1 MEKDK
6 KKTPIYKRKKYW
18 IIAVLLLVGFFIFRG
33 MSSGNAKPMEEA
45 TVTRGTVKE
54 ELVLTGEIR
63 AVEDADL
70 PFGGSGT
77 ISWVGVKVGDR
88 VTRGQALMK
97 LDTVRL
103 NSAYQRAASAYR
115 LTQATVDKVHDNLKD
130 KGNSESFTEK
140 ETRTAAEVANDQAYE
155 AYVSAQK
162 DLRDATLVAPFN
174 GIITAIT
181 NEVPGVNVVA
191 GTPQIKIINPD
202 TLYFAV
208 NADQTE
214 VGKLSVGQKSVLFLD
229 AFESEMNGTIANISY
244 APSAADSGTVYPIR
258 ITFSE
263 NVSNSK
269 YHVGMTG
276 DASFTMS
283 EVTDTLFVPNKFVK
297 SDKTGKYVLVDQ
309 GKTKKYIEVGI
320 EGDDRVEIKG
330 DISEGVVVYN

>member
-18 IIAVLLLVGFFIFRG
+18 IIAVLLVVAFFVIRAIT
-33 MSSGNAKPMEEA
+33 SGSEKPLEEA
-45 TVTRGTVKE
+45 TVSRGTVKE

-77 ISWVGVKVGDR
+77 IAWVGVKVGDR
-88 VTRGQALMK
+88 VTKGQALMK
-97 LDTVRL
+97 LDTVQL

-115 LTQATVDKVHDNLKD
+115 LTQATVDKVHDSLKD

-140 ETRTAAEVANDQAYE
+140 ETRTTAEVANDQAYE
-155 AYVSAQK
+155 SYKSAQK
-162 DLRDATLVAPFN
+162 ALRDATLVSPFD
-174 GIITAIT
+174 GIVTAIT
-181 NEVPGVNVVA
+181 NEVAGVNVTV
-191 GTPQIKIINPD
+191 GTPQIKVINPES
-202 TLYFAV
+202 LYFSV

-214 VGKLSVGQKSVLFLD
+214 VGKLSEGQKTTLFLD
-229 AFESEMNGTIANISY
+229 AFETEISGVISNISY

-258 ITFSE
+258 ISFGKEST
-263 NVSNSK
+263 SK
-269 YHVGMTG
+269 YLLGMTG
-276 DASFTMS
+276 DASFTLS
-283 EVTDTLFVPNKFVK
+283 EVPDTMFVPNKFVK

-330 DISEGVVVYN
+330 DIVEGVVVYN